1 MRQSDPRN
9 PRENLSKAQRNGPVD
24 DSSVYNLQNDDP
36 LCAVF
41 EEIGHFLLQ
50 RRLHLVLGYDLEVIP
65 RRFAPPLHLEQ
76 VVLEL
81 IKVHLKKKKPG
92 RLTVTSERPSK
103 MKKKK
108 KPFGGEPWSDG

>member
-1 MRQSDPRN
+1 MYS
-9 PRENLSKAQRNGPVD
+9 
-24 DSSVYNLQNDDP
+24 LQNDDP

-81 IKVHLKKKKPG
+81 IKVHLKKKKKKPPG
-92 RLTVTSERPSK
+92 RLVTSQAAAIK
-103 MKKKK
+103 NQKKKAFWRRTLVRRVTA
-108 KPFGGEPWSDG
+108 PISE